1 MKKIYSFFMA
11 LCLSALMLN
20 AKTVETTLWEGEYTN
35 GVEIN
40 STAIATFKAGDI
52 LRVYVTVLSEE
63 GANFKIVYKGAPDW
77 TETTIPSMENQWPWV
92 NNGETYKDIT
102 LTEADLTTMAGKN
115 IYIYKGDNSTINKV
129 TLISEEKDTKE
140 TTLWEGEYTG
150 EIELNAATVA
160 TFKAG
165 DILRVYVTAS
175 EKGDNFKLVYKGE
188 ANNWQE
194 TAIPSVNNTWP
205 WINGGEDRFEVTFTA
220 ADIAALASMNIYL
233 ANGGRSIVKVSL
245 LTEDQGGSTG
255 IDNSSANFGGS
266 QKILRDGQLYILY
279 KGTMYDVRGNVV
291 K

>member
-20 AKTVETTLWEGEYTN
+20 AKTVETTLWEGEYTD

-40 STAIATFKAGDI
+40 SAAIATFKAGDI
-52 LRVYVTVLSEE
+52 LRVYVTVPEN

-77 TETTIPSMENQWPWV
+77 SETTIPYINDQWPWV
-92 NNGETYKDIT
+92 NGGETYKEFA
-102 LTEADLTTMAGKN
+102 LTAEDLTAFAGKN
-115 IYIYKGDNSTINKV
+115 IYVYKGEYSTISKV
-129 TLISEEKDTKE
+129 SLISEEKDMKE

-150 EIELNAATVA
+150 DIELNAATVA

-165 DILRVYVTAS
+165 DILRVYVAAS
-175 EKGDNFKLVYKGE
+175 KDGGNFKLVYKGE
-188 ANNWQE
+188 PDWSE
-194 TAIPSVNNTWP
+194 KAIPSVNSSWP

-245 LTEDQGGSTG
+245 ISEDQGSSTG

-279 KGTMYDVRGNVV
+279 NGTKYNVQGQV
-291 K
+291 IK

>member
-20 AKTVETTLWEGEYTN
+20 AKTVETTLWEGAYTD

-40 STAIATFKAGDI
+40 SAAIATFKAGDI
-52 LRVYVTVLSEE
+52 LRVYVTVPEN

-77 TETTIPSMENQWPWV
+77 SETTIPSIGNQWPWV
-92 NNGETYKDIT
+92 NGGETYKEFA
-102 LTEADLTTMAGKN
+102 LTEEDLTAFAGKN
-115 IYIYKGDNSTINKV
+115 IYIYKGDNSTIDKV
-129 TLISEEKDTKE
+129 SLITEEKDMKE
-140 TTLWEGEYTG
+140 TTLWEGEYSG
-150 EIELNAATVA
+150 DIVLNAETVA
-160 TFKAG
+160 TFKAD
-165 DILRVYVTAS
+165 DILRVYVAAS
-175 EKGDNFKLVYKGE
+175 ADGGNFKLVYKGE
-188 ANNWQE
+188 ANNWKE

-245 LTEDQGGSTG
+245 ISEDQGSSTG
-255 IDNSSANFGGS
+255 IDNSSAKVSGS

-279 KGTMYDVRGNVV
+279 KGTMYDVRGAQLR
-291 K
+291 

>member
-1 MKKIYSFFMA
+1 MKKFYSLFMA

-20 AKTVETTLWEGEYTN
+20 AKTVETTLWEGEYTD

-40 STAIATFKAGDI
+40 SAAIATFKAGDI
-52 LRVYVTVLSEE
+52 LRVYVTVPEN

-77 TETTIPSMENQWPWV
+77 SETTIPSINDQWPWV
-92 NNGETYKDIT
+92 NGGETYKEFA
-102 LTEADLTTMAGKN
+102 LTAEDLTAFAGKN
-115 IYIYKGDNSTINKV
+115 IYVYKGEYSTISKV
-129 TLISEEKDTKE
+129 SLISEEKDTKE

-165 DILRVYVTAS
+165 DILRVYVAAS
-175 EKGDNFKLVYKGE
+175 AEGGNFKLVYKGE
-188 ANNWQE
+188 ANNWKE
-194 TAIPSVNNTWP
+194 TAIPSVNNDWP

-245 LTEDQGGSTG
+245 ISEDQGGSTG

-266 QKILRDGQLYILY
+266 QKILRDGQLYIMY
-279 KGTMYDVRGNVV
+279 NGTKYNVQGAQLR
-291 K
+291 